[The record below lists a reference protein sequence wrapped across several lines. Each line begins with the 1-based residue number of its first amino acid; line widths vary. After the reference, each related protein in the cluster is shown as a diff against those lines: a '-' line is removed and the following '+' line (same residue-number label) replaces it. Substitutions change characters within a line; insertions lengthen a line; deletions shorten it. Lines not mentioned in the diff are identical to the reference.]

1 MEKPTEQEESCLQC
15 LLGVDKRN
23 PCLTVYRDLSKGQLQ
38 VYYGHE
44 LLEVVGDD
52 REQVGF
58 KILVGRLYNAGLKI
72 GCLQRQFEVDPKTM
86 KRWGEALQS
95 GDAET
100 LGRVLAGRRW
110 HRKLTR
116 EIRSFVRV
124 RFFEIYEQ
132 SFYYDPHTKHYTGMS
147 KLLAGWCPTIRLAD
161 KALHSDFI
169 HTLKGSPV
177 YFASTDNYEDIR
189 KRFIPNCEAMLELVE
204 CACG

>member
-72 GCLQRQFEVDPKTM
+72 GCYGVLIL
-86 KRWGEALQS
+86 G
-95 GDAET
+95 T
-100 LGRVLAGRRW
+100 LG
-110 HRKLTR
+110 
-116 EIRSFVRV
+116 
-124 RFFEIYEQ
+124 
-132 SFYYDPHTKHYTGMS
+132 D
-147 KLLAGWCPTIRLAD
+147 
-161 KALHSDFI
+161 
-169 HTLKGSPV
+169 
-177 YFASTDNYEDIR
+177 DIDG
-189 KRFIPNCEAMLELVE
+189 LV
-204 CACG
+204 